1 MRAGRPRVRASPRG
15 RVGSCAR
22 PSAESAAARVLFKT
36 VLRAHPDSSN
46 KNDEA
51 ALALRQAVLMKLPPG
66 ADDDAELD
74 FEARE
79 NLGMVVNRLF
89 QVSRKI

>member
-1 MRAGRPRVRASPRG
+1 MTAQ
-15 RVGSCAR
+15 
-22 PSAESAAARVLFKT
+22 LWT
-36 VLRAHPDSSN
+36 VTQPTSTSSN

-51 ALALRQAVLMKLPPG
+51 ALALRQAVLMTLPPG
-66 ADDDAELD
+66 AEDAELD

-89 QVSRKI
+89 QVL